1 MRRIIGPLR
10 TKVALVILSELDPAA
25 SKFMEK
31 QILELAQKQC
41 APCHGGTPPLKGD
54 SLQTLFR
61 KLENDWKIIDEHHLQ
76 KDYAFDSY
84 KEAVRFTNL
93 IANLAESEGH
103 HPELLLSFI
112 NVRVSIWTHKID
124 GMVESDFIFAAKS
137 DQIHANEFASNE

>member
-1 MRRIIGPLR
+1 M
-10 TKVALVILSELDPAA
+10 K
-25 SKFMEK
+25 
-31 QILELAQKQC
+31 LAQKRC
-41 APCHGGTPPLKGD
+41 VPCHGGIPPLKGD
-54 SLQTLFR
+54 ALLTLL
-61 KLENDWKIIDEHHLQ
+61 KELKNDWEIIDEHHLR

-84 KEAVRFTNL
+84 KEAVHFINL

-137 DQIHANEFASNE
+137 DQIHANEFASDE

>member
-10 TKVALVILSELDPAA
+10 TRVALVILSELDPAA

-41 APCHGGTPPLKGD
+41 APCRGGIPPLKGD

-61 KLENDWKIIDEHHLQ
+61 KLENDWKIIDEHHLR
-76 KDYAFDSY
+76 KDYAFGSY

-112 NVRVSIWTHKID
+112 NVRVSIWTHVNMLHNCTMKT
-124 GMVESDFIFAAKS
+124 VNQRSRL
-137 DQIHANEFASNE
+137 HNR

>member
-41 APCHGGTPPLKGD
+41 APCRGGIPPLKGD
-54 SLQTLFR
+54 SLQTLFG

-76 KDYAFDSY
+76 KDYAFGSY
-84 KEAVRFTNL
+84 KKAVRFTNL

-137 DQIHANEFASNE
+137 DQIHVNEFASNE